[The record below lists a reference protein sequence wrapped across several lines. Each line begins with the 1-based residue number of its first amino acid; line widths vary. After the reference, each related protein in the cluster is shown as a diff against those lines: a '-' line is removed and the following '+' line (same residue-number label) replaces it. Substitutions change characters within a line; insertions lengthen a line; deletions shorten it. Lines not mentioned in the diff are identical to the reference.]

1 MQCPL
6 CLRILPIFGQNT
18 GTLVASD
25 KSDGRIAI
33 REFRLLMRIDST
45 IQKKCAM
52 CGESDEKAGRA
63 NKQPRCATLKGVYM
77 KTGLKKRASDTQI
90 IAMGFF
96 LLILAGTVLLC
107 LPWASRS

>member
-6 CLRILPIFGQNT
+6 RLRMAPIFGQNT
-18 GTLVASD
+18 EILVASD

-33 REFRLLMRIDST
+33 REFRLLVRIDST

-77 KTGLKKRASDTQI
+77 KTGLKKEHRIRKSLRWA
-90 IAMGFF
+90 FF
-96 LLILAGTVLLC
+96 C
-107 LPWASRS
+107 